1 MVLFSACIYVTV
13 NPSVPQSLHQ
23 KEGKKKTKSDM
34 KIPCQIHI
42 IVSFHH
48 YSKVPKA
55 PKFSICPMK
64 FHRHPISW
72 PQSQAQPFAQP
83 RHFHHVSGYNGVEG
97 LEDAYYHITCFY
109 ESELLAETDSG
120 T

>member
-1 MVLFSACIYVTV
+1 MDLFSSCIYITV
-13 NPSVPQSLHQ
+13 NPSVTQSLHQ
-23 KEGKKKTKSDM
+23 KEGQKKDCDI
-34 KIPCQIHI
+34 KILCELKVHI

-48 YSKVPKA
+48 YYKVTS
-55 PKFSICPMK
+55 KFSICPMK

-72 PQSQAQPFAQP
+72 PQSQAQPFTQP

-97 LEDAYYHITCFY
+97 LEDAYYYITCFY